1 MGTAFVG
8 GVFFRMA
15 IKAALTTSSSTRAMV
30 QAAIVLPAR
39 GLPAI
44 MASTEM
50 LLSRTS
56 APRFP
61 TQNRNFGEKPAGH
74 PINGRGASASYC
86 YFRTDRRNMPEHIV

>member
-1 MGTAFVG
+1 MDGCIGTAFAG
-8 GVFFRMA
+8 GVLFRMA
-15 IKAALTTSSSTRAMV
+15 IKAALTTNTTTNAMV

-39 GLPAI
+39 GFPAI

-61 TQNRNFGEKPAGH
+61 TQKLLFWRK
-74 PINGRGASASYC
+74 
-86 YFRTDRRNMPEHIV
+86 T